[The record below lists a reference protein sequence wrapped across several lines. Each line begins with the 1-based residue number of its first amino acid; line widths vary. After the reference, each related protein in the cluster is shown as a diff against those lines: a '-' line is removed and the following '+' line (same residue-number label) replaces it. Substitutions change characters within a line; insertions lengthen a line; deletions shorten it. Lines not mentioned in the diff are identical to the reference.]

1 MPTAG
6 RMPTLTTTTSRGGR
20 GTSHT
25 LGLNWYWNAYARMQF
40 NAIYGEIDDAA
51 INNGDNTGNPADALS
66 GNYTILGARFMI
78 DF

>member
-1 MPTAG
+1 MAY
-6 RMPTLTTTTSRGGR
+6 RWSYADFNDDNIFGGR

-25 LGLNWYWNAYARMQF
+25 LGLNWYWNAYARLQL

-51 INNGDNTGNPADALS
+51 VVNGENTGNPADAQS
-66 GNYTILGARFMI
+66 GNYTILGMRFSV